1 MQKKDLSKIKWG
13 EIYTCD
19 LGSMKGSVQCGVRP
33 VLVVQTNKLN
43 SNSPTVV
50 VAVITSARKREDIS
64 SHIFLETDCGLREPS
79 MVMLEQMRTIDK
91 AEELIDHMNEVLRH
105 ELLRMISWY
114 VGTEKG
120 FNFSLGKNY
129 KFLDKH
135 ISKELWD
142 NLLNTYSMSSYE
154 EMWKSFDLCL
164 CLFKKISK
172 KVADSLGYNYP
183 DYDEN
188 VTKYLETQKRI
199 SNKYLYGN
207 RY

>member
-91 AEELIDHMNEVLRH
+91 AEELI
-105 ELLRMISWY
+105 SY
-114 VGTEKG
+114 VGKVEDNEIIAKIKDGIRYQFQLMRARKPIRTGYILSLCPKCRSE
-120 FNFSLGKNY
+120 FFSVPENILRRVDPLQVKKEPCDKCQVGYGYDYLITKRT
-129 KFLDKH
+129 KH
-135 ISKELWD
+135 IRD
-142 NLLNTYSMSSYE
+142 NGGG
-154 EMWKSFDLCL
+154 FD
-164 CLFKKISK
+164 
-172 KVADSLGYNYP
+172 V
-183 DYDEN
+183 
-188 VTKYLETQKRI
+188 
-199 SNKYLYGN
+199 
-207 RY
+207 

>member
-91 AEELIDHMNEVLRH
+91 AEELI
-105 ELLRMISWY
+105 SY
-114 VGTEKG
+114 VGKVEDNEIIAKIKPIRTGYILSLCPKCRSEFFSVPENILRRVDPLQVEKEPCDKCQVG
-120 FNFSLGKNY
+120 YGYDYLITKRT
-129 KFLDKH
+129 KH
-135 ISKELWD
+135 IRD
-142 NLLNTYSMSSYE
+142 NGGG
-154 EMWKSFDLCL
+154 FD
-164 CLFKKISK
+164 
-172 KVADSLGYNYP
+172 V
-183 DYDEN
+183 
-188 VTKYLETQKRI
+188 
-199 SNKYLYGN
+199 
-207 RY
+207 